1 MSDYREQ
8 EEVFS
13 KIVRAGRRT
22 YFFDVKTTK
31 SEDYYLTLTESK
43 KFTNED
49 GFHYKKHK
57 IHLYR
62 ADFKAFQDTLKEVI
76 DFVVAEKGA
85 IEREPYFPKEH
96 TEKEEKEVSF
106 EDL

>member
-13 KIVRAGRRT
+13 KVVKAGKRT

-31 SEDYYLTLTESK
+31 AEDYYLTITGSK
-43 KFTNED
+43 KFRNED
-49 GFHYKKHK
+49 GTSYFKKHK

-62 ADFKAFQDTLKEVI
+62 EDFNAFQKTLQEVI

-85 IEREPYFPKEH
+85 IEREPYFPKE
-96 TEKEEKEVSF
+96 EEISF
-106 EDL
+106 DDL